1 MTTSSTEPTASEQA
15 TDPVLVSPV
24 TPETN
29 ATNEAT
35 AATTEA
41 PEAPEAP
48 EASETPDAEQTVT
61 ETKQQVEL
69 VRSVRFGRILVVF
82 SVLGGVLAALACVFF
97 PVNPE
102 QHYTLGQIMGFSAII
117 GAAIGLCIGALV
129 SLVLGA
135 AAKRRRGTAVAIQ
148 SDVQ

>member
-1 MTTSSTEPTASEQA
+1 MTTSSTEPTAPEQA
-15 TDPVLVSPV
+15 TDPVLVNPV
-24 TPETN
+24 TPEMN

-35 AATTEA
+35 AATT
-41 PEAPEAP
+41 EAP

-129 SLVLGA
+129 SLMLGA

>member
-1 MTTSSTEPTASEQA
+1 MTTSSTEPTAPEQA
-15 TDPVLVSPV
+15 TDPVLVNPV
-24 TPETN
+24 TPEMN

-41 PEAPEAP
+41 TEVP
-48 EASETPDAEQTVT
+48 EASETPDAVQTVT

-129 SLVLGA
+129 SLMLGA

>member
-1 MTTSSTEPTASEQA
+1 MTTSSTEPTAPEQA
-15 TDPVLVSPV
+15 TDPVLVNPV

-35 AATTEA
+35 AATT
-41 PEAPEAP
+41 EAP

-129 SLVLGA
+129 SLMLGA

>member
-15 TDPVLVSPV
+15 TDPVLVNPV
-24 TPETN
+24 TPEMN

-35 AATTEA
+35 AATT
-41 PEAPEAP
+41 EAP

-129 SLVLGA
+129 SLMLGA

>member
-1 MTTSSTEPTASEQA
+1 MTTSSTEPTAPEQA
-15 TDPVLVSPV
+15 TDPVLVNPV
-24 TPETN
+24 TPEMN

-41 PEAPEAP
+41 PEA
-48 EASETPDAEQTVT
+48 SETPDAVQTVT

-129 SLVLGA
+129 SLMLGA